1 MKRPLIGI
9 TTYHRDEKGYI
20 RLPGQYADAVRRAGG
35 LPLLLQPG
43 ETELDQLLELLDG
56 IVLSGGGDVDPRRYA
71 SDSEE
76 EVYWV
81 DQERDEFE
89 FELARRIA
97 ESDRWPTLCICRG
110 MQILNVA
117 LGGTLIPHIPTA
129 LPDAIDHR
137 QPPDQ
142 PYGPISHEVL
152 IESDSEL
159 ARIMDGDKVNTASW
173 HHQAIGKVS
182 SQLKVA
188 ATASDGIVEALEMP
202 GRPALMAVQWHPE
215 LTAQNDDRQQKLFNE
230 LVAQAKKKRDKSR
243 EERDK
248 RKTP

>member
-9 TTYHRDEKGYI
+9 TTYHRDEKGYV

-56 IVLSGGGDVDPRRYA
+56 IVLSGGGDVDPKRYL
-71 SDSEE
+71 SESESESESEE
-76 EVYWV
+76 EVEVYWV
-81 DQERDEFE
+81 NQERDEFE
-89 FELARRIA
+89 LELARRISM
-97 ESDRWPTLCICRG
+97 SDRWPTLCICRG

-117 LGGTLIPHIPTA
+117 LGGTLIPHIPA
-129 LPDAIDHR
+129 VIPEAIDHR

-142 PYGPISHEVL
+142 PYGPIPHEVYV
-152 IESDSEL
+152 EEDSEL
-159 ARIMDGDKVNTASW
+159 ARIMDGDKVSTASW

-182 SQLKVA
+182 DQLKVV

-215 LTAQNDDRQQKLFNE
+215 LTAAEDGSQQKLFDE
-230 LVAQAKKKRDKSR
+230 LVVQAISR
-243 EERDK
+243 M
-248 RKTP
+248 KTK